1 MVFKEMKNA
10 NGGEVNLDSIPL
22 PQSLFQTAATEF
34 PISTS
39 HVMLEGY
46 ADLML
51 SEVVVL
57 LLFEAGIDK
66 AESSVITTLRLLLK
80 QSIQNAG
87 RTLSQCHC
95 HFLTQDEYNTSH
107 YALRPGIKQP
117 LYQLRALMDAE
128 SNPTVN
134 TTTKEASPSMKEK
147 QQSNREFLSVSSIG
161 VLYD

>member
-1 MVFKEMKNA
+1 MKNA
-10 NGGEVNLDSIPL
+10 NGEEVNLDSIPL

-39 HVMLEGY
+39 HMMLEGY

-51 SEVVVL
+51 SEVIVL

-87 RTLSQCHC
+87 KTLSQCHC

-107 YALRPGIKQP
+107 YALRSGINQP
-117 LYQLRALMDAE
+117 LYQLHAPMDGE
-128 SNPTVN
+128 SNPIVN
-134 TTTKEASPSMKEK
+134 NNTKEASLSMKEK
-147 QQSNREFLSVSSIG
+147 QQSKREFLSVSSIG

>member
-51 SEVVVL
+51 SEVIVL
-57 LLFEAGIDK
+57 LLF
-66 AESSVITTLRLLLK
+66 
-80 QSIQNAG
+80 
-87 RTLSQCHC
+87 
-95 HFLTQDEYNTSH
+95 EYNTSH
-107 YALRPGIKQP
+107 YALRPGINQP
-117 LYQLRALMDAE
+117 LYQLRAPMDAE